1 MRSLVMICTDTLIP
15 SLHRHE
21 REVLTHHKCVQHRL
35 RLIFD
40 LFFACVC

>member
-1 MRSLVMICTDTLIP
+1 MRSLVMICID
-15 SLHRHE
+15 
-21 REVLTHHKCVQHRL
+21 REVLTHRKCVQRRL